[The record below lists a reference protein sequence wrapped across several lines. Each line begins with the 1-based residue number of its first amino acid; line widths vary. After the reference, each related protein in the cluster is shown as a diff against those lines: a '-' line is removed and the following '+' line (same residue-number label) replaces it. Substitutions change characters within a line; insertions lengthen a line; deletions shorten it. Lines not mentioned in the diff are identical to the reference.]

1 MKSTFSKATTSL
13 ITGLIVILG
22 LFVYS
27 INFIDQPPPF
37 LTSPTKAALQPDTTM
52 NRLTLTVFDR
62 EGQLKYTLKSSQLAH
77 FAQQEKATLL
87 EPRIHLYQADKSP
100 WFISAQQG
108 TIQDGDVITL
118 QDNVLIEGKQEKNL
132 SDIQLRT
139 DILTLLT
146 TEKLAKTASRVLIT
160 SKNSY
165 MEATGLQ
172 ADLHNNTL
180 TLASMVQGTYQRP

>member
-1 MKSTFSKATTSL
+1 M
-13 ITGLIVILG
+13 
-22 LFVYS
+22 
-27 INFIDQPPPF
+27 Q
-37 LTSPTKAALQPDTTM
+37 
-52 NRLTLTVFDR
+52 
-62 EGQLKYTLKSSQLAH
+62 
-77 FAQQEKATLL
+77 

>member
-22 LFVYS
+22 VFVYS
-27 INFIDQPPPF
+27 INVIDQPPPF
-37 LTSPTKAALQPDTTM
+37 LSNPSKTDLQPDTTIKQ
-52 NRLTLTVFDR
+52 LSLSVFDQ
-62 EGQLKYTLKSSQLAH
+62 EGQLKYSLESTQLSH
-77 FAQQEKATLL
+77 FDNQEKTAVQ

-108 TIQDGDVITL
+108 TIQDSDVITL

-139 DILTLLT
+139 DTLTLLT

-180 TLASMVQGTYQRP
+180 TLATMVQGTYQRP